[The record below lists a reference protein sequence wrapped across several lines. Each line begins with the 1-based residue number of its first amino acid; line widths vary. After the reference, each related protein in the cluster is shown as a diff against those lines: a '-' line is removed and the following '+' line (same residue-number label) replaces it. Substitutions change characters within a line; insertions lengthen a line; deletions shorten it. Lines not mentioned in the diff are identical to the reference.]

1 MFPNSQKTL
10 EVLKLGLGARDGL
23 PPAEYHRNL
32 AKDHFLE
39 RAVISYQNHQ
49 LSFRHEFLI
58 DGWFLGSQNFF

>member
-10 EVLKLGLGARDGL
+10 EVLKLGLGARD
-23 PPAEYHRNL
+23 NL